1 MATRI
6 LSSFFGVLA
15 LVGTAVPIGAQQVDS
30 AAFVTLL
37 GDDTLAVE
45 RFVWTPTGI
54 EAETLLR
61 SPTTRVGKYR
71 LEMDAD
77 GQLLRYEGSLWRGGS
92 FDGDPMQTETAVR
105 EGGSFSYERTGNRP
119 TSGTF
124 ESEAPVYPFIDM
136 IHWPFE
142 LMLRRA
148 HATQT
153 EGETA
158 QPLFSGARVLPF
170 VVINYDASANDR
182 FGVRHPTRGTMTVQT
197 DGMGRMIALDAGET
211 TRALTVERVAWLDLP
226 AIAQR
231 FAAADQ
237 GGRSFGALS
246 GRGEE
251 IATVHGADISVDYG
265 TPQKRGRVIFGG
277 LLEWGALWRT
287 GANSA
292 THFTTSSDLMMG
304 GLHVPAGTYTLF
316 TRPEADG
323 GTLMIN
329 TRTNING
336 QQYDADADLGHVA
349 MTHTMGDEVVEVF
362 TIRVR
367 ETEAGG
373 VLELLWDRD
382 IFSVPFT
389 VH

>member
-1 MATRI
+1 MIYRTR
-6 LSSFFGVLA
+6 LSFFGCLA
-15 LVGTAVPIGAQQVDS
+15 LIGTALSAGAQQVDS

-45 RFVWTPTGI
+45 RFVWTPNGM

-61 SPTTRVGKYR
+61 SPATRVGKY
-71 LEMDAD
+71 LVEIDGH
-77 GQLLRYEGSLWRGGS
+77 GQLVTYEGRLWRGGS
-92 FDGDPMQTETAVR
+92 FDGDPMQTEMAMR
-105 EGGSFSYERTGNRP
+105 EGDSFTYERTGNRP
-119 TSGTF
+119 TTGTF
-124 ESEAPVYPFIDM
+124 ESEGPVFPFIDM

-142 LMLRRA
+142 LMLRLA
-148 HATQT
+148 HQAGS
-153 EGETA
+153 GERP
-158 QPLFSGARVLPF
+158 QPLFSGSRVLPF
-170 VVINYDASANDR
+170 VVINRGGNE
-182 FGVRHPTRGTMTVQT
+182 FGVRHPTRGTMTVET
-197 DGMGRMIALDAGET
+197 DDMGRMVALDAGET
-211 TRALTVERVAWLDLP
+211 TRALTVERVPWLDLP

-231 FAAADQ
+231 FAGADA

-251 IATVHGADISVDYG
+251 LATVRGADISVDYG

-292 THFTTSSDLMMG
+292 THFTTSNDLMMG
-304 GLHVPAGTYTLF
+304 GLHIPAGTYTLF

-349 MTHTMGDEVVEVF
+349 MTHSMGDEAVEVF

-367 ETEAGG
+367 ETETGG

>member
-1 MATRI
+1 MTRRI
-6 LSSFFGVLA
+6 SLVVLTVLA
-15 LVGTAVPIGAQQVDS
+15 HIGAVTPANAQQADS

-37 GDDTLAVE
+37 GEDTLAVE
-45 RFVWTPTGI
+45 RFVWTPAGI

-61 SPTTRVGKYR
+61 SPTTRVGRYM

-77 GQLLRYEGSLWRGGS
+77 GQLVRYEGRVWAGGS
-92 FDGDPMQTETAVR
+92 FAGEPATTESAVR
-105 EGGSFSYERTGNRP
+105 EGDAFAYERIGGRAA
-119 TSGTF
+119 SGTF
-124 ESEAPVYPFIDM
+124 ESEVPVYPFIDM

-148 HATQT
+148 HAMGTP
-153 EGETA
+153 GEIA
-158 QPLFSGARVLPF
+158 QPLFSGSRVQPF
-170 VVINYDASANDR
+170 VVIDQGANNQ
-182 FGVRHPTRGTMTVQT
+182 FGVRHPSRGTMSVQT
-197 DGMGRMIALDAGET
+197 DDMGRMTGLDAGET

-231 FAAADQ
+231 FAAADE
-237 GGRSFGALS
+237 GGSPFGALS

-251 IATVHGADISVDYG
+251 LATVHGAQISVDYG

-292 THFTTSSDLMMG
+292 THFTTSGDLAIG
-304 GLHVPAGTYTLF
+304 DLHVPAGTYTFF
-316 TRPEADG
+316 TRPQPDG

-336 QQYDADADLGHVA
+336 QQYDADADLGRVA

-367 ETEAGG
+367 ETAEGG
-373 VLELLWDRD
+373 VIELMWDRD
-382 IFSVPFT
+382 IFSVPFR